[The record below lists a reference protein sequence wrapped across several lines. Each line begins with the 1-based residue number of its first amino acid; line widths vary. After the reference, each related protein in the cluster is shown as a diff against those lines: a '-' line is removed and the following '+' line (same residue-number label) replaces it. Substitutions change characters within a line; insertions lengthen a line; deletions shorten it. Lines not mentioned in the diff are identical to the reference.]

1 MNKVLK
7 IDSGLTSFSPCL
19 DRFVPAGY
27 RRYEDLTARIARAAH
42 IRGLTAIA
50 FDYPTQ
56 MKDPTALKKL
66 LAECG
71 LGIGMVEV
79 DMYSDSRWAQGSF
92 TSPDPALRAEALR
105 LTREAMDVAAAIGAA
120 DVQLWLG
127 QDGFDYPFQADY
139 PAKWRQLIEGVGAA
153 ASYRSDVRITIEYK
167 CKEPRSRCHIAT
179 VGSALLIANEIGL
192 PHVGV
197 TLDVGHALM
206 AGENP
211 AEAACLCQ
219 RYGRLFHLHLNDCFR
234 EWDHDLVPASVHL
247 WETLEMF
254 YWLRRIEW
262 DGWYGVDIY
271 PYREDGA
278 AALQHTIDTIYRL
291 HALAERL
298 NTGQLHELQE
308 RADALAIQRL
318 LQEQVLR

>member
-1 MNKVLK
+1 
-7 IDSGLTSFSPCL
+7 
-19 DRFVPAGY
+19 VPAGY
-27 RRYEDLTARIARAAH
+27 RPREDLRDGIACAARIK
-42 IRGLTAIA
+42 GLTAVA

-56 MKDPTALKKL
+56 MEDPAALKEL
-66 LAECG
+66 LDEHG

-79 DMYSDSRWAQGSF
+79 DMYSHARWGQGSF
-92 TSPDPALRAEALR
+92 TSPDRARRAEALA
-105 LTREAMDVAAAIGAA
+105 LTKQAMDVAAEIGAA
-120 DVQLWLG
+120 DLQLWLG

-139 PAKWRQLIEGVGAA
+139 PAKWRQLIEAIGEA
-153 ASYRSDVRITIEYK
+153 ASYRSDIRVTIEYK
-167 CKEPRSRCHIAT
+167 SKEPRSRCHIAEA
-179 VGSALLIANEIGL
+179 GRALLIANEIGL

-197 TLDVGHALM
+197 TLDVGHSLM

-254 YWLRRIEW
+254 YWLRRLNW
-262 DGWYGVDIY
+262 DGWYGIDIY

-298 NTGQLHELQE
+298 DTEQLHELQE
-308 RADALAIQRL
+308 RADALSIQRL